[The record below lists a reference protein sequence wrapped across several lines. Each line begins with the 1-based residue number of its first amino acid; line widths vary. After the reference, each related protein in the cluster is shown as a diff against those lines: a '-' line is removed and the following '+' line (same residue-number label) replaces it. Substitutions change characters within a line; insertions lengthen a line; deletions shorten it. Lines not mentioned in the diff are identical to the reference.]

1 MSGVFISYRRGDA
14 AASAGRLSD
23 HLRARLGA
31 HQVFMDVD
39 GIEPGV
45 DFHQVISDN
54 VSQCDALIAVIGPD
68 WLSDRLH
75 EENDFVRIEISA
87 GLERDVRVI
96 PVLVDGAK
104 MPPAEKLPDSLKGLA
119 RRNAAE
125 VSHMRFSDDAG
136 RLADVLERIISPSA
150 APAPAPAYTPAAP
163 QPIRVPQAP
172 AGPART
178 LTGLDA
184 SFKRFE
190 VDQQLHVGDAMP
202 EAKLANAAQ
211 KCGLPEGER
220 VHALVD
226 FTVMKNANDAMLVT
240 ETGLRVHHSSAD
252 FPQPQFIS
260 WADLLANP
268 VEKHGWWQIRLGGT
282 RITVSGGPDRDVLIE
297 FIGAIRAGLA

>member
-68 WLSDRLH
+68 WLSERLH

-87 GLERDVRVI
+87 GLERNVRVI

-125 VSHMRFSDDAG
+125 VSHTRFSDDAG
-136 RLADVLERIISPSA
+136 RLADVLERIISPSSA
-150 APAPAPAYTPAAP
+150 APAPKPAAP
-163 QPIRVPQAP
+163 EPIRVPQAT
-172 AGPART
+172 AGPARS
-178 LTGLDA
+178 LTGLDEG
-184 SFKRFE
+184 FKRFE
-190 VDQQLHVGDAMP
+190 VDQQLHVGDAIP
-202 EAKLANAAQ
+202 EDKRANAAV
-211 KCGLPEGER
+211 KCGLPEGEP

-282 RITVSGGPDRDVLIE
+282 RITVSGGPDRDVLID
-297 FIGAIRAGLA
+297 FIEAIRAGLG

>member
-45 DFHQVISDN
+45 DFHEVISDQ
-54 VSQCDALIAVIGPD
+54 VSECDALIAVIGQD
-68 WLSDRLH
+68 WLTDRLY

-87 GLERDVRVI
+87 GLERNVRVI

-104 MPPAEKLPDSLKGLA
+104 MPPADKLPESLKGLA

-125 VSHMRFSDDAG
+125 VSHTRFSDDAG
-136 RLADVLERIISPSA
+136 RLADVLARIVNPSE
-150 APAPAPAYTPAAP
+150 PAPEVEPSPAP
-163 QPIRVPQAP
+163 QAPIRVPAS
-172 AGPART
+172 ASVSGVG
-178 LTGLDA
+178 LSGLDDG
-184 SFKRFE
+184 FKRFE
-190 VDQQLHVGDAMP
+190 VDGQLHVGDSIP
-202 EAKLANAAQ
+202 ENKLANAAA

-226 FTVMKNANDAMLVT
+226 FTVMKNGNDALLVT
-240 ETGLRVHHSSAD
+240 DTGLRVHHSSAD
-252 FPQPQFIS
+252 FPQPQFIPPG
-260 WADLLANP
+260 DVLATP
-268 VEKHGWWQIRLGGT
+268 GDKHGWWQIRLGGT
-282 RITVSGGPDRDVLIE
+282 RITVSGGPDRDVIIDFLE
-297 FIGAIRAGLA
+297 AIRAGLS

>member
-45 DFHQVISDN
+45 DFHEVISDQ
-54 VSQCDALIAVIGPD
+54 VSECDALIAVIGQD
-68 WLSDRLH
+68 WLTDRLY

-87 GLERDVRVI
+87 GLERNVRVI

-104 MPPAEKLPDSLKGLA
+104 MPPADKLPESLKGLA

-125 VSHMRFSDDAG
+125 VSHTRFSDDAG
-136 RLADVLERIISPSA
+136 RLADVLARIVNPSE
-150 APAPAPAYTPAAP
+150 PAPEVEPSPAP
-163 QPIRVPQAP
+163 QAPIRVPAS
-172 AGPART
+172 ASVSGVG
-178 LTGLDA
+178 LSGLDDG
-184 SFKRFE
+184 FKRFE
-190 VDQQLHVGDAMP
+190 VDGQLHVGDSIP
-202 EAKLANAAQ
+202 ENKLANAAA

-226 FTVMKNANDAMLVT
+226 FTVMKNGNDALLVT
-240 ETGLRVHHSSAD
+240 DTGLRVHHSSAD
-252 FPQPQFIS
+252 FPQPQFIPHG
-260 WADLLANP
+260 DFLANP
-268 VEKHGWWQIRLGGT
+268 VDKHGWWQIRLGGT
-282 RITVSGGPDRDVLIE
+282 RITVSGGPDRDVIIDFLE
-297 FIGAIRAGLA
+297 AIRAGLS

>member
-23 HLRARLGA
+23 HLKARLGPG
-31 HQVFMDVD
+31 QVFMDVD

-68 WLSDRLH
+68 WLSDRLY
-75 EENDFVRIEISA
+75 EENDFVRIEIAA

-96 PVLVDGAK
+96 PVLVDGAE
-104 MPPAEKLPDSLKGLA
+104 MPTAEQLPDSLKALA
-119 RRNAAE
+119 RRNAAKLYH
-125 VSHMRFSDDAG
+125 SRFSDDAG
-136 RLADVLERIISPSA
+136 RLADVLERIISPDA
-150 APAPAPAYTPAAP
+150 APTPTP
-163 QPIRVPQAP
+163 PPTPEPIRVPQA
-172 AGPART
+172 ATGSVRV
-178 LTGLDA
+178 LTGLDE

-190 VDQQLHVGDAMP
+190 VDQQLHVGDAIP
-202 EAKLANAAQ
+202 EAKLAKAAQ
-211 KCGLPEGER
+211 KCGLLEGEP

-240 ETGLRVHHSSAD
+240 EAGLRVHHSSAD

-260 WADLLANP
+260 WAEFIANP

-282 RITVSGGPDRDVLIE
+282 RITVSGGPDRDVLID
-297 FIGAIRAGLA
+297 FLDAIRAGLG

>member
-31 HQVFMDVD
+31 DQVFMDVD

-45 DFHQVISDN
+45 DFHKVISDN

-104 MPPAEKLPDSLKGLA
+104 MPPAERLPDSLKGLA

-136 RLADVLERIISPSA
+136 RLADVLMRIVSPDA
-150 APAPAPAYTPAAP
+150 GEMPVQAPPAATP
-163 QPIRVPQAP
+163 GAP
-172 AGPART
+172 GMSARM
-178 LTGLDA
+178 LGLLDE

-190 VDQQLHVGDAMP
+190 VDQQLHVNEIP
-202 EAKLANAAQ
+202 VSKFANAAP

-220 VHALVD
+220 VIALVD

-240 ETGLRVHHSSAD
+240 ESGLRVHHSSAD
-252 FPQPQFIS
+252 FSQPQYIS
-260 WADLLANP
+260 YGDLLAHP
-268 VEKHGWWQIRLGGT
+268 IEKHGWWQIRLGGT
-282 RITVSGGPDRDVLIE
+282 RITVSGGPDRDVLID
-297 FIGAIRAGLA
+297 FLSAIRAALT